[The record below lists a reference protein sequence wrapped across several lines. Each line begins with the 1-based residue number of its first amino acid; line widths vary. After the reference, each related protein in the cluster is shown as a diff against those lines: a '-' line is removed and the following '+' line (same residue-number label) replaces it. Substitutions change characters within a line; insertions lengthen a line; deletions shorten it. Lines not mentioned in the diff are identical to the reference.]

1 MRQAPRML
9 NWPVLS
15 IGNCA
20 HAELGGKAISLRAL
34 RRLNAL
40 KLQVLSKKLLIAVYP
55 WTREVADHGAGN
67 VQLNSSQSR
76 LRLSLTGMR
85 PIPDQEILADPGSLD
100 T

>member
-1 MRQAPRML
+1 M
-9 NWPVLS
+9 
-15 IGNCA
+15 
-20 HAELGGKAISLRAL
+20 ETDGKAFSFRAL
-34 RRLNAL
+34 RRLNTL
-40 KLQVLSKKLLIAVYP
+40 ELRVLSKELLIAVYP